1 MCSPESLPALSS
13 DEIIFLRENADE
25 LKRLTGLCEVQKHG
39 MEDLKEEIAEAVDKG
54 RDITHETAQMS
65 QLSREFNRNNAR
77 LSVLREQIVALRG
90 KQDESGDI
98 VPPRYMEF
106 VESSQHLVN
115 ESVEEPPQGVGL
127 EFPCTSGSHKSEGW
141 IFPMSNAATSS
152 RRVTLTGLPGSTS
165 IIQIADAVMG
175 SGGLVSIVLYQQPGS
190 RASPGQMAA
199 MVEFSKP
206 LTAKA
211 YVEEVKKNGLSF
223 IDIGGLHHKVTVEQ
237 ILTPSNAITHDHP
250 RELGVPDNGLSGRS
264 IKVPNFPEQAIWA
277 LFKKFGV
284 KHIIRATYDPDQDEE
299 ILGVMLNIEFTNLRQ
314 STRFVR
320 FITQGEFSR
329 YRTLPSLLKLGET
342 LSDRPTSALHELMHT
357 VGHVYPMELEAMW
370 NRPIF
375 NTFKEHVPTGAF
387 EVPFLRRPINSST
400 IMTSLST
407 TIKLMEVF
415 EDRIKTRRV
424 PRSMIQAS
432 VRLDLVDYII
442 VDVTIYS
449 CGNPA
454 TNTYIRE
461 RGMGLAE
468 FKHRTVLYEQYAH
481 FWDVFTERTGFDI
494 RRYYAYAEVASWR
507 REENER
513 QGLPPWY
520 AGNILRATA
529 PAQTIY
535 DYVYPYLVQ
544 DVIDTS
550 N

>member
-1 MCSPESLPALSS
+1 
-13 DEIIFLRENADE
+13 
-25 LKRLTGLCEVQKHG
+25 
-39 MEDLKEEIAEAVDKG
+39 
-54 RDITHETAQMS
+54 
-65 QLSREFNRNNAR
+65 
-77 LSVLREQIVALRG
+77 
-90 KQDESGDI
+90 
-98 VPPRYMEF
+98 
-106 VESSQHLVN
+106 
-115 ESVEEPPQGVGL
+115 
-127 EFPCTSGSHKSEGW
+127 
-141 IFPMSNAATSS
+141 MSNAATSS
-152 RRVTLTGLPGSTS
+152 RRITLTGLPGSTS
-165 IIQIADAVMG
+165 IIQVADAVMG
-175 SGGLVSIVLYQQPGS
+175 SGGLVNLCLYQQPGS

-199 MVEFSKP
+199 MVEFKEP
-206 LTAKA
+206 LSAKA
-211 YVEEVKKNGLSF
+211 YVEEVKKNGLYF
-223 IDIGGLHHKVTVEQ
+223 IDIGGLHHKVKVEQ
-237 ILTPSNAITHDHP
+237 ILSASNAMTKHHP
-250 RELGVPDNGLSGRS
+250 RELGVPDNGRSGRS
-264 IKVPNFPEQAIWA
+264 IKVRYFPEQAIWA

-284 KHIIRATYDPDQDEE
+284 KHIIRATYDEETYDEE
-299 ILGVMLNIEFTNLRQ
+299 TYDEETHDEEQNQANLGATLNIEFTNLCQ

-320 FITQGEFSR
+320 FITEGEFSR
-329 YRTLPSLLKLGET
+329 YRTLPSQLKLGET
-342 LSDRPTSALHELMHT
+342 LSDRPASALDELLHA
-357 VGHVYPMELEAMW
+357 VGHVYPMELDAIW
-370 NRPIF
+370 NRPPF
-375 NTFKEHVPTGAF
+375 NMFKEHVPTGAF
-387 EVPFLRRPINSST
+387 EAPIPRRPIHPMTT
-400 IMTSLST
+400 IIGLST

-432 VRLDLVDYII
+432 IRLDLVDYII

-481 FWDVFTERTGFDI
+481 FWDVFTDRTGFDI

-535 DYVYPYLVQ
+535 DYVYPYLFQ